1 MGKENLGGRVRM
13 RIRERE
19 RETELRGT
27 WREGERERER
37 RFIICALFQQVGFL
51 MKEPHCC

>member
-1 MGKENLGGRVRM
+1 MGKENLGGSANEN
-13 RIRERE
+13 ERE

-27 WREGERERER
+27 WSEGERERER